1 VNSSHA
7 YGIYKFYMANFDT
20 IEIKADKVITYG
32 DIIYLILKG
41 KIIMKLEKDDV
52 LCWNLK
58 PD

>member
-1 VNSSHA
+1 
-7 YGIYKFYMANFDT
+7 MANFDT